1 MEVKMSPRIKDTLRQ
16 KVNILK
22 KDAENGKDF
31 TKKSIRTNKIGSVFA
46 EYKISI
52 HTLLT
57 LQFTNNE
64 QSKKEIGRTISFTI
78 VSKIIK

>member
-1 MEVKMSPRIKDTLRQ
+1 MEVKMSPRIKDTRRQ

-31 TKKSIRTNKIGSVFA
+31 TTKSIRTNKLGSVLA

-52 HTLLT
+52 HTLLA
-57 LQFTNNE
+57 LLFTNN
-64 QSKKEIGRTISFTI
+64 
-78 VSKIIK
+78 